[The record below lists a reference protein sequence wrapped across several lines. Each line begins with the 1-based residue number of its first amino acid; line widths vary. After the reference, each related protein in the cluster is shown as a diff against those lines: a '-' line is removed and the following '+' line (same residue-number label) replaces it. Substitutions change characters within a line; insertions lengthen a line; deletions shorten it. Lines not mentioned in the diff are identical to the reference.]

1 MSRLKESQ
9 SGMIRLPWMQF
20 RIKVWVL
27 TSDVWNL
34 GSFGWIPFFSSM
46 SVIASWSNSSKTP
59 NTSWADGL
67 FDCFRRRSFR
77 TEVLVFG
84 SVDFASVFG
93 VFYFGGANFSLSLT
107 LSKTKVDFSSFNSEY
122 SVDSD
127 GAFILLY
134 SSSKCES
141 IWPWF

>member
-9 SGMIRLPWMQF
+9 SGMIRLPLMQF
-20 RIKVWVL
+20 RIKLWVL
-27 TSDVWNL
+27 TSEVWKR
-34 GSFGWIPFFSSM
+34 GSFGWIPFFSSK
-46 SVIASWSNSSKTP
+46 SAIASWSYSSKTP
-59 NTSWADGL
+59 NTSWADWL
-67 FDCFRRRSFR
+67 IDWVRRRPFR
-77 TEVLVFG
+77 TEVLLFG
-84 SVDFASVFG
+84 SAGLASGFG
-93 VFYFGGANFSLSLT
+93 VCYFGSANFSLSLT